1 MRMSEETPQ
10 QKIARYELVLDA
22 QADEIDKL
30 RAENGRL
37 IDWIMGDANA
47 HTALQ
52 SVYNNP
58 QSSETNRVKAA
69 SAAIGYEQGKIRDEP
84 PFLELK
90 ASIPLTELLPVRL
103 KRCLELEEE
112 QQAELRSA
120 VLLGPGPR
128 NGNGSDDTG
137 S

>member
-1 MRMSEETPQ
+1 MSEETPQ

-58 QSSETNRVKAA
+58 QSSETNRV
-69 SAAIGYEQGKIRDEP
+69 
-84 PFLELK
+84 
-90 ASIPLTELLPVRL
+90 
-103 KRCLELEEE
+103 
-112 QQAELRSA
+112 
-120 VLLGPGPR
+120 
-128 NGNGSDDTG
+128 
-137 S
+137 